1 MPKHF
6 IPNYCELVSAN
17 PKSRPNPKQFKESCT
32 NPGGFMDNDF
42 VKAMVFLEEIQ
53 VRIWLVYAKENSI
66 QGATLMLAWWP
77 GASKIFVRARKHLWC
92 GM

>member
-53 VRIWLVYAKENSI
+53 VRIW
-66 QGATLMLAWWP
+66 WP
-77 GASKIFVRARKHLWC
+77 RASKIFVRARKLFWHGILK
-92 GM
+92 GVMKISV